1 MGKEKGVNT
10 LVDFCTPMVKEG
22 TLIIIFGYKK
32 LGI

>member
-10 LVDFCTPMVKEG
+10 LVEFCTPMVKEG
-22 TLIIIFGYKK
+22 TLITFGYKE